1 MRDVK
6 KGVCLEC
13 LALKT
18 CQLICISTR
27 KFRLMPDTV
36 LRNSELLIR
45 LSTVEHTGDHRQE
58 DLSKSL
64 SYKQTGLR
72 LVLDFLIE
80 SIIKLFSNPYSAK
93 ISSVI

>member
-1 MRDVK
+1 MFGANMSTDLHKRSRI
-6 KGVCLEC
+6 
-13 LALKT
+13 LAD
-18 CQLICISTR
+18 
-27 KFRLMPDTV
+27 DTTQ
-36 LRNSELLIR
+36 RNSELEIR
-45 LSTVEHTGDHRQE
+45 VSAFRDHPGDHRQE